1 MSQKTKIL
9 GINCL
14 CSYDVSAALIIDGE
28 IVAAIEEERLNRIR
42 HTSDFPKKSIEFCLQ
57 KAGLSISDID
67 VIAVSGIPKKYIF
80 EFFIPLATEY
90 PDSNTF
96 SRNLQMAAKHS
107 NIENE
112 IRRQTNYQG
121 PIRFHL
127 HHFTHWASVFY
138 TNNVTESAILSA
150 DGVGESQ
157 TVLGG
162 VANEDGFE
170 THIEVKWPNSLGVLY
185 NGISYW
191 CGFNYKDAG
200 KTMALA
206 SFGERSEFESIFKK
220 LIQLNND
227 GTFELN
233 SDFISFGYERDTWFK
248 GEFREVIGEPRQPGT
263 EITQREKNLG
273 YALQESFEHAM
284 VHMLNYLYDK
294 TKLDTISIVGG
305 CVYNCVTNGN
315 VLSKTNFNNLL
326 VQPAA
331 GDAGTSI
338 GAALYDYN
346 NFFDIK
352 QKIVQTDTY
361 LGPEFTDAEI
371 ESQIVKLNQKFE
383 KLSNSSETAAGLLEN
398 GEIIGWFQ
406 GRMEFGPRALGNR
419 SILAPPY
426 PASIKDQVNRDVKHR
441 ETFRPFAPAVIEEK
455 YDDYFEKC
463 ANSKYMLV
471 NTLIKSE
478 SLSKIPAVSHIDHTA
493 RVQTVSEASNEKF
506 YNLIKHFG
514 DKTGVP
520 VVLNTSFNDRN
531 MPIVCTPTN
540 AIECFLNTDMNYLV
554 IGDYLLKK

>member
-1 MSQKTKIL
+1 MKTKIL

-14 CSYDVSAALIIDGE
+14 GSYDVSAALIIDGE
-28 IVAAIEEERLNRIR
+28 IVAAVEEERLNRVR
-42 HTSDFPKKSIEFCLQ
+42 HTGDFPKKSVDFCLQ
-57 KAGLSISDID
+57 KANLSINDID
-67 VIAVSGIPKKYIF
+67 VIAVSGIPKQYIF
-80 EFFIPLATEY
+80 EFFIPLATKY

-96 SRNLQMAAKHS
+96 SRNLHMAAKHS

-112 IRRQTNYQG
+112 IRKQTNYQG

-138 TNNVTESAILSA
+138 TNNVTESAILSV

-162 VANEDGFE
+162 VANENGFE

-206 SFGERSEFESIFKK
+206 SFGERSEFENIFKK

-233 SDFISFGYERDTWFK
+233 SEFISFGYERDTWFK
-248 GEFREVIGEPRQPGT
+248 GEFREVIGQPRQPGA
-263 EITQREKNLG
+263 EITHREKNLAF
-273 YALQESFEHAM
+273 ALQESFERTM
-284 VHMLNYLYDK
+284 LHMLNYLYDK

-305 CVYNCVTNGN
+305 CVYNCVTNGI
-315 VLSKTNFNNLL
+315 VLDRTNFKHLL

-346 NFFDIK
+346 KFFDLK
-352 QKIVQTDTY
+352 QKVVQTGTY
-361 LGPEFTDAEI
+361 LGPEFSNDEI
-371 ESQIVKLNQKFE
+371 ESEIKKADQEFE
-383 KLSNSSETAAGLLEN
+383 NLTNPSETAAGLLEN
-398 GEIIGWFQ
+398 GKIIGWFQ

-426 PASIKDQVNRDVKHR
+426 PASIKDQVNQDVKHR
-441 ETFRPFAPAVIEEK
+441 EIFRPFAPAVIEEK
-455 YDDYFEKC
+455 YNDYFEKC

-471 NTLIKSE
+471 NTFIKPE
-478 SLSKIPAVSHIDHTA
+478 SLSKIPAVSHVDHTA
-493 RVQTVSEASNEKF
+493 RVQTVSETSNVMF
-506 YNLIKHFG
+506 YNLIKYFG
-514 DKTGVP
+514 DKTGIP
-520 VVLNTSFNDRN
+520 VVLNTSFNDKN
-531 MPIVCTPTN
+531 MPIVCTPSD
-540 AIECFLNTDMNYLV
+540 AIECFLNTDLNYLV
-554 IGDYLLKK
+554 IGNYLLKK